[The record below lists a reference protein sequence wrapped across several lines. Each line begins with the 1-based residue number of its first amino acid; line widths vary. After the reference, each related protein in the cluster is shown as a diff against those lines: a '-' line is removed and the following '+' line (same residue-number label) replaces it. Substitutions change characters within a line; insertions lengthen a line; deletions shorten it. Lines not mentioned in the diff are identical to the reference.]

1 MNKIAQFHQG
11 TQSDLWKWVTVST
24 ACVVCFVV
32 GINATA
38 ILSAA
43 TQISSEFHID
53 EASFSYSYF
62 LVTAWNLAAA
72 IFPLFVLPFMEDVGI
87 RIIYLIMYLLFIIFV
102 MVQAVA
108 PNFATLIVARVIAGA
123 CGGVLQNA
131 VDGIAA
137 DLWQLDKRKRTTSL
151 TLYTL
156 SLLGGVTFGPVF
168 GGAIIKFLNWRW
180 ILYIQLILYGALFP
194 TVFLGLQETRP
205 KEDRQKS
212 ETSENSQRQD
222 SDMLSTILRS
232 TNLLT
237 TEFIVA
243 TFTLWSSFAFGCV
256 FMCSQ
261 SVPQVFTALY
271 GWSEWKTG
279 LVQVSLLIGEIIGF
293 GVCLVQDNLIYPHFT
308 ATKSNPEARLYTS
321 IPATLLGLMGG
332 FFLYAWSS
340 YSEIPW
346 IAPALGLVL
355 IGLGITCVVQAVS
368 VYVTDSYASHASSAI
383 SAVAFGENIF
393 AALLPLATRDMYD
406 RLEFPWASSLLAFAS
421 LALSFVPV
429 MLVLSG
435 AKIRGRSSY
444 AESS

>member
-1 MNKIAQFHQG
+1 MDKIGHFHQG
-11 TQSDLWKWVTVST
+11 SPSDLRKWITIST

-38 ILSAA
+38 LLSAA
-43 TQISSEFHID
+43 TEISSEFRID

-62 LVTAWNLAAA
+62 LVTSWNLAAA
-72 IFPLFVLPFMEDVGI
+72 VFPLFVLPFMEDVGI
-87 RIIYLIMYLLFIIFV
+87 RTTYLTMYFLFTIFV

-108 PNFATLIVARVIAGA
+108 PNFATLMVARVIAGA
-123 CGGVLQNA
+123 CGGVLQNS

-137 DLWQLDKRKRTTSL
+137 DVWQHDQRKRTTSL
-151 TLYTL
+151 TLYTF

-168 GGAIIKFLNWRW
+168 GGAIIKSLDWRW
-180 ILYIQLILYGALFP
+180 IFYIQLIIYGALFP
-194 TVFLGLQETRP
+194 NVFLGLQETRP
-205 KEDRQKS
+205 GGDGQNSETDQKS
-212 ETSENSQRQD
+212 GKQGSE
-222 SDMLSTILRS
+222 MLSTILRS
-232 TNLLT
+232 TKLLT
-237 TEFIVA
+237 TEFIIG

-271 GWSEWKTG
+271 DWSEWQTG
-279 LVQVSLLIGEIIGF
+279 LVQASLFIGEIIGC
-293 GVCLVQDNLIYPHFT
+293 GICLVQDNLIYPHYT

-340 YSEIPW
+340 YSEISW

-383 SAVAFGENIF
+383 SAVAFGENVF

-406 RLEFPWASSLLAFAS
+406 RLGFHWASTLLAFAA

-429 MLVLSG
+429 VLVLLG
-435 AKIRGRSSY
+435 KKIRGRSSF
-444 AESS
+444 ADSS